1 MDDDDFDPIDP
12 YDALVEA
19 HQRIQRL
26 EQNQAYLA
34 RALETSIQ
42 QIRQHQTELN
52 RLAVE
57 IQTDRL
63 TNLTRLYPAP
73 SDETKR
79 MRPWWHRWFK

>member
-1 MDDDDFDPIDP
+1 MDEDFDPF
-12 YDALVEA
+12 DALLEA
-19 HQRIQRL
+19 HNRIQRL

-34 RALETSIQ
+34 RALETSIE

-73 SDETKR
+73 QDESKR
-79 MRPWWHRWFK
+79 MKPWYQSWFK